1 MNLKEF
7 TVAPNTEEFLTDNL
21 ENEIDGF
28 FPASESET
36 NEAQNIIQDG
46 NLFAESF
53 NTGVVKAKVVEDT
66 SYARS
71 IKPAHF
77 GVAAILSIVIGVLA
91 TLCFSFLIIL
101 AMRRKRNSAVELAPS
116 STGGYTNTGS
126 RYSPDNSSADISDM
140 KATYV
145 EELSPNVSS
154 SDIHPQEVLVPMDG
168 HLTIVGSYEEF
179 LDVPT
184 GARPNLL
191 QCLPVSPTMH
201 TETVT
206 RTVEMTDPELA
217 FSPSERQT

>member
-1 MNLKEF
+1 MPSRSQRHALSPGTSVVHVLPGGTHASQVN
-7 TVAPNTEEFLTDNL
+7 TVEVVKDAPNGL
-21 ENEIDGF
+21 
-28 FPASESET
+28 
-36 NEAQNIIQDG
+36 
-46 NLFAESF
+46 
-53 NTGVVKAKVVEDT
+53 V
-66 SYARS
+66 
-71 IKPAHF
+71 
-77 GVAAILSIVIGVLA
+77 
-91 TLCFSFLIIL
+91 
-101 AMRRKRNSAVELAPS
+101 RRKRNSAVELAPS